1 MKFELQMNHICSGR
15 RTACVKTD
23 TNLDFSQDF
32 VDPPVVPKD
41 DLLYLQKEL
50 EEHLN
55 KAEGAAYSDGNHT
68 EGLNGGV
75 VKSSDL
81 IPQSIFSEQADSPTP
96 SIEEDYLPPAP
107 PPEKSYTSVHE
118 EEEEFQEHSLPETP
132 HQEELPIS
140 EFTPESIN
148 EEVSQ
153 DEESHNEESSTFE
166 STPKHYKEEISV
178 FEHPDQEK
186 APEHFELETS
196 KEFNEEGF
204 GNFIQESQEPNTEG
218 VEYCEQGEQEI
229 IEDEFGH
236 EDHFE
241 TLPETFSS
249 EEYAFENQEL
259 ELEQAQEEPE
269 RQGSFETQALQENF
283 EQETKDFI
291 HDLPIE
297 QPNPLPLPEL
307 LHASEEFKQTDQ
319 VLESP
324 VDHMETPEDLGL
336 IDNANLSLVERI
348 DQLAAEKHET
358 TPLHFT
364 EGDGAGEVT
373 IQDFE
378 QEAPLSSREHILEE
392 NKYVADTFGVAISE
406 NQLPPQQPMM
416 KAAEPVIE
424 DAKPTFEEIKRDLE
438 KKNIVG
444 SLQAQPPQSQHR
456 AGLSDMESNQ
466 GSNYSERNL
475 GSHMNGSNYASHRPP
490 SGQMGSNDNTINRAG
505 SSRDGRGNAPAGIAQ
520 VRQTLALPDLQLS
533 HVTVFTDRAELVRT
547 ITPVFKAGEIVEML
561 FENVS
566 SAIDK
571 DSIRVELRGA
581 ATILDVAYN
590 TRTIP
595 HLEETWAQ
603 KIWDL
608 QTELR
613 QCHRQIEALNGRLAR
628 LEKQRSV
635 LDTFADG
642 MTKKTEEEVFA
653 ATLPQQPLTL
663 PQHDRKHDKH
673 IKKSQQEDNY
683 TATLAKRSMS
693 ELNNQAN
700 PYDPTH
706 MDTLQRFLTMYED
719 QAERLDSSL
728 LSSKEE
734 LDRTRDRAE
743 QIEKEL
749 DVLEKRQDN
758 NLVREISIL
767 IEPREDGPVDMLI
780 TYVVGRC
787 LWKPA
792 YDIRLFNS
800 DGSMKIIYYG
810 LVQQAT
816 GEDWEPRRMTLST
829 AQPSS
834 EGLCPTLGLQR
845 LHYKQTTPQSTLV
858 NASSA
863 SSSLSR
869 PPRPVSAAS
878 RCKTPRLLPSAQN
891 AHPPHNENGSH
902 TQEALMES
910 KRQKKTGKYDSSPAA
925 TRRPP
930 PMPPQSPP
938 IDRMYPSPNA
948 AYIPEEDVAI
958 VGNFLVATLPR
969 SRTSSIS
976 QDNTRLRRSNSRNRA
991 SVFDESPRVGSTPM
1005 NTLQRATSYET
1016 GGATLRNSS
1025 ISRAASRQ
1033 ALGTSLFLSAAPPS
1047 ELQNTPAGKVAPSS
1061 IQSVATVVFEVPRP
1075 PMLVPCNEEEI
1086 RVTVG
1091 LIDLQPT
1098 YDYVTVPKRSLSAFL
1113 KAHVKNS
1120 SNFYI
1125 LPGQTNIYSDNTF
1138 IGKSELGAVAPG
1150 EDLSCDLGAESGIEV
1165 VYRPMFK
1172 SKENASGQKATVS
1185 FKQVID
1191 VRNTFQRPV
1200 RVMVVDQ
1207 LPSSAEDKIK
1217 VSLIEPNIK
1226 NPEKY
1231 DKKKSIRMNKNHNIE
1246 WDLDLHA
1253 GETKEV
1259 VLRYNVEYPA
1269 VEELEVSVAEE

>member
-1 MKFELQMNHICSGR
+1 M
-15 RTACVKTD
+15 
-23 TNLDFSQDF
+23 DFSQDF

-50 EEHLN
+50 EEHLS
-55 KAEGAAYSDGNHT
+55 KAEDAVYSDGNHA

-75 VKSSDL
+75 IKSSDL
-81 IPQSIFSEQADSPTP
+81 IPQSIFSEQSDSPTP

-107 PPEKSYTSVHE
+107 PPEKSYTSVHG
-118 EEEEFQEHSLPETP
+118 EEEEFQEHDLPEIP
-132 HQEELPIS
+132 HQEEVPTS
-140 EFTPESIN
+140 EFTPGSTN
-148 EEVSQ
+148 EEKVSQ
-153 DEESHNEESSTFE
+153 DKEIHNEEGGTLE
-166 STPKHYKEEISV
+166 STPKHCQGEIPV
-178 FEHPDQEK
+178 LEHSDLEQTPD
-186 APEHFELETS
+186 HLELETS
-196 KEFNEEGF
+196 KGVNEEGF
-204 GNFIQESQEPNTEG
+204 DKFKPESQEPYTEG
-218 VEYCEQGEQEI
+218 VGYCGQGRQEI
-229 IEDEFGH
+229 AEEEFGH

-241 TLPETFSS
+241 KLPETFPL
-249 EEYAFENQEL
+249 EEYTFENQESK
-259 ELEQAQEEPE
+259 LEQEQEEPE
-269 RQGSFETQALQENF
+269 RQGSFENQAHQESF
-283 EQETKDFI
+283 VPETEDFI
-291 HDLPIE
+291 HDPPVE
-297 QPNPLPLPEL
+297 QPPNPLPLPEL
-307 LHASEEFKQTDQ
+307 LHASEEFSQADP

-324 VDHMETPEDLGL
+324 VGHMETPEDIGL
-336 IDNANLSLVERI
+336 LDNAHLSLVGRV

-358 TPLHFT
+358 TPLHYT
-364 EGDGAGEVT
+364 EGDDAGEVT
-373 IQDFE
+373 IADFE
-378 QEAPLSSREHILEE
+378 QEASLSSREHNLEE
-392 NKYVADTFGVAISE
+392 NRYVADTFGVVISE
-406 NQLPPQQPMM
+406 NQLPPQQPVM
-416 KAAEPVIE
+416 KAAEPVFE
-424 DAKPTFEEIKRDLE
+424 EAKPTFEEIKRDLE

-444 SLQAQPPQSQHR
+444 SLQAQPPQSHHR
-456 AGLSDMESNQ
+456 AGLSDMEPTNQ
-466 GSNYSERNL
+466 GGNYSERNI
-475 GSHMNGSNYASHRPP
+475 GAHMNGSSYASHRPP
-490 SGQMGSNDNTINRAG
+490 SGQMGSTDNTISRAG
-505 SSRDGRGNAPAGIAQ
+505 GSREGRGNAPAGIAQ

-581 ATILDVAYN
+581 ATILDVAYSA
-590 TRTIP
+590 RTIP
-595 HLEETWAQ
+595 HLEETWTQ

-653 ATLPQQPLTL
+653 AALPQQPPPL
-663 PQHDRKHDKH
+663 PQHDKKHDKH
-673 IKKSQQEDNY
+673 SKKLQLEDNY
-683 TATLAKRSMS
+683 AGTLAKRSMS

-749 DVLEKRQDN
+749 AVLEKRQDN
-758 NLVREISIL
+758 NLVR
-767 IEPREDGPVDMLI
+767 
-780 TYVVGRC
+780 
-787 LWKPA
+787 
-792 YDIRLFNS
+792 
-800 DGSMKIIYYG
+800 
-810 LVQQAT
+810 
-816 GEDWEPRRMTLST
+816 
-829 AQPSS
+829 
-834 EGLCPTLGLQR
+834 
-845 LHYKQTTPQSTLV
+845 TPQSTLV

-878 RCKTPRLLPSAQN
+878 RCKTPRLLPSAPN

-910 KRQKKTGKYDSSPAA
+910 KRQKKTGKYDSSPAV
-925 TRRPP
+925 TRKPP
-930 PMPPQSPP
+930 PIPPQSPP

-958 VGNFLVATLPR
+958 IGNYLVATLPR
-969 SRTSSIS
+969 SRTSSMS

-991 SVFDESPRVGSTPM
+991 SIFDESPRVGSTPM

-1033 ALGTSLFLSAAPPS
+1033 ALGTSLFMSAAPPG
-1047 ELQNTPAGKVAPSS
+1047 ELQNTPVGKAAPAS
-1061 IQSVATVVFEVPRP
+1061 IQSVATVIFEVPRP
-1075 PMLVPCNEEEI
+1075 PVLVPCNEEEI

-1207 LPSSAEDKIK
+1207 LPSSGEDKIK

-1231 DKKKSIRMNKNHNIE
+1231 DRKKPIRMNKNHNIE

>member
-1 MKFELQMNHICSGR
+1 METLE
-15 RTACVKTD
+15 D
-23 TNLDFSQDF
+23 TGLINNA
-32 VDPPVVPKD
+32 
-41 DLLYLQKEL
+41 
-50 EEHLN
+50 HLN
-55 KAEGAAYSDGNHT
+55 
-68 EGLNGGV
+68 LVGG
-75 VKSSDL
+75 
-81 IPQSIFSEQADSPTP
+81 
-96 SIEEDYLPPAP
+96 
-107 PPEKSYTSVHE
+107 
-118 EEEEFQEHSLPETP
+118 
-132 HQEELPIS
+132 
-140 EFTPESIN
+140 
-148 EEVSQ
+148 
-153 DEESHNEESSTFE
+153 
-166 STPKHYKEEISV
+166 
-178 FEHPDQEK
+178 
-186 APEHFELETS
+186 
-196 KEFNEEGF
+196 
-204 GNFIQESQEPNTEG
+204 
-218 VEYCEQGEQEI
+218 
-229 IEDEFGH
+229 
-236 EDHFE
+236 
-241 TLPETFSS
+241 
-249 EEYAFENQEL
+249 
-259 ELEQAQEEPE
+259 
-269 RQGSFETQALQENF
+269 
-283 EQETKDFI
+283 
-291 HDLPIE
+291 
-297 QPNPLPLPEL
+297 
-307 LHASEEFKQTDQ
+307 TDQ
-319 VLESP
+319 F
-324 VDHMETPEDLGL
+324 
-336 IDNANLSLVERI
+336 
-348 DQLAAEKHET
+348 AAEKHEA
-358 TPLHFT
+358 TPLHFA
-364 EGDGAGEVT
+364 EGDGAGEAT
-373 IQDFE
+373 IGGFE
-378 QEAPLSSREHILEE
+378 QEVPLSSREHILEGDRH
-392 NKYVADTFGVAISE
+392 VADTFGVVISE
-406 NQLPPQQPMM
+406 HQLPPQQPVM

-424 DAKPTFEEIKRDLE
+424 ETKPTFEEIKRDLE

-444 SLQAQPPQSQHR
+444 SLQGQPPQTQQR
-456 AGLSDMESNQ
+456 AGLSDTESNQ
-466 GSNYSERNL
+466 GGSYSGRNL
-475 GSHMNGSNYASHRPP
+475 GSHMNGNEVSSYTPHRPP
-490 SGQMGSNDNTINRAG
+490 SGQMGSTDNTMNRAG
-505 SSRDGRGNAPAGIAQ
+505 GSREGRGNAPAGIAQ

-533 HVTVFTDRAELVRT
+533 HVTVYTDRAELVRT

-590 TRTIP
+590 ARTVP
-595 HLEETWAQ
+595 HLEETWVQ

-613 QCHRQIEALNGRLAR
+613 QCHRQIEALNGRLSR

-642 MTKKTEEEVFA
+642 MTRKTEEEVFA
-653 ATLPQQPLTL
+653 AALPQQPPPP

-673 IKKSQQEDNY
+673 SKKSQEDNY
-683 TATLAKRSMS
+683 AATLAKRSMS
-693 ELNNQAN
+693 ERRSRRFSRNPNYGSLQNMEGDWEHGQLNNQAN
-700 PYDPTH
+700 PYDPSH

-734 LDRTRDRAE
+734 LDRNRDRAE

-749 DVLEKRQDN
+749 AVLEKRQDD

-845 LHYKQTTPQSTLV
+845 LHYKQTSPQSTLFS
-858 NASSA
+858 ALSA

-878 RCKTPRLLPSAQN
+878 RCKTPRPLPNAQN
-891 AHPPHNENGSH
+891 AHTTHNENGSH
-902 TQEALMES
+902 TQE
-910 KRQKKTGKYDSSPAA
+910 
-925 TRRPP
+925 
-930 PMPPQSPP
+930 
-938 IDRMYPSPNA
+938 
-948 AYIPEEDVAI
+948 
-958 VGNFLVATLPR
+958 
-969 SRTSSIS
+969 
-976 QDNTRLRRSNSRNRA
+976 
-991 SVFDESPRVGSTPM
+991 SPRIGSTPM
-1005 NTLQRATSYET
+1005 GTLQRAPSYET
-1016 GGATLRNSS
+1016 GGGTLRGSS

-1033 ALGTSLFLSAAPPS
+1033 ALGTSLFLNAAPPS
-1047 ELQNTPAGKVAPSS
+1047 ELQNAPVGKAAPASVP
-1061 IQSVATVVFEVPRP
+1061 SVATVIFEVPRP
-1075 PMLVPCNEEEI
+1075 PALVPCNEEEV

-1207 LPSSAEDKIK
+1207 LPSSGEDKIK

-1231 DKKKSIRMNKNHNIE
+1231 DRKKPIRMNKNHNIE

>member
-1 MKFELQMNHICSGR
+1 METLE
-15 RTACVKTD
+15 D
-23 TNLDFSQDF
+23 TGLINNA
-32 VDPPVVPKD
+32 
-41 DLLYLQKEL
+41 
-50 EEHLN
+50 HLN
-55 KAEGAAYSDGNHT
+55 
-68 EGLNGGV
+68 LVGG
-75 VKSSDL
+75 
-81 IPQSIFSEQADSPTP
+81 
-96 SIEEDYLPPAP
+96 
-107 PPEKSYTSVHE
+107 
-118 EEEEFQEHSLPETP
+118 
-132 HQEELPIS
+132 
-140 EFTPESIN
+140 
-148 EEVSQ
+148 
-153 DEESHNEESSTFE
+153 
-166 STPKHYKEEISV
+166 
-178 FEHPDQEK
+178 
-186 APEHFELETS
+186 
-196 KEFNEEGF
+196 
-204 GNFIQESQEPNTEG
+204 
-218 VEYCEQGEQEI
+218 
-229 IEDEFGH
+229 
-236 EDHFE
+236 
-241 TLPETFSS
+241 
-249 EEYAFENQEL
+249 
-259 ELEQAQEEPE
+259 
-269 RQGSFETQALQENF
+269 
-283 EQETKDFI
+283 
-291 HDLPIE
+291 
-297 QPNPLPLPEL
+297 
-307 LHASEEFKQTDQ
+307 TDQ
-319 VLESP
+319 F
-324 VDHMETPEDLGL
+324 
-336 IDNANLSLVERI
+336 
-348 DQLAAEKHET
+348 AAEKHEA
-358 TPLHFT
+358 TPLHFA
-364 EGDGAGEVT
+364 EGDGAGEAT
-373 IQDFE
+373 IGGFE
-378 QEAPLSSREHILEE
+378 QEVPLSSREHILEGDRH
-392 NKYVADTFGVAISE
+392 VADTFGVVISE
-406 NQLPPQQPMM
+406 HQLPPQQPVM

-424 DAKPTFEEIKRDLE
+424 ETKPTFEEIKRDLE
-438 KKNIVG
+438 KKKKKIPSFNLKKHVHIVG
-444 SLQAQPPQSQHR
+444 SLQGQPPQTQQR
-456 AGLSDMESNQ
+456 AGLSDTESNQ
-466 GSNYSERNL
+466 GGSYSGRNL
-475 GSHMNGSNYASHRPP
+475 GSHMNGNEVSSYTPHRPP
-490 SGQMGSNDNTINRAG
+490 SGQMGSTDNTMNRAG
-505 SSRDGRGNAPAGIAQ
+505 GSREGRGNAPAGIAQ

-533 HVTVFTDRAELVRT
+533 HVTVYTDRAELVRT

-590 TRTIP
+590 ARTVP
-595 HLEETWAQ
+595 HLEETWVQ

-613 QCHRQIEALNGRLAR
+613 QCHRQIEALNGRLSR

-642 MTKKTEEEVFA
+642 MTRKTEEEVFA
-653 ATLPQQPLTL
+653 AALPQQPPPP

-673 IKKSQQEDNY
+673 SKKSQEDNY
-683 TATLAKRSMS
+683 AATLAKRSMS

-700 PYDPTH
+700 PYDPSH

-734 LDRTRDRAE
+734 LDRNRDRAE

-749 DVLEKRQDN
+749 AVLEKRQDD

-845 LHYKQTTPQSTLV
+845 LHYKQTEGFHLRQ
-858 NASSA
+858 
-863 SSSLSR
+863 
-869 PPRPVSAAS
+869 
-878 RCKTPRLLPSAQN
+878 
-891 AHPPHNENGSH
+891 
-902 TQEALMES
+902 ALMGS
-910 KRQKKTGKYDSSPAA
+910 KRQKKSGKYDASPAA
-925 TRRPP
+925 AHRTPP
-930 PMPPQSPP
+930 IPPQSPP
-938 IDRMYPSPNA
+938 MDRMYPPPNA
-948 AYIPEEDVAI
+948 TYIPEQDVAI
-958 VGNFLVATLPR
+958 VGNYLVATLPR
-969 SRTSSIS
+969 SRTSSMS
-976 QDNTRLRRSNSRNRA
+976 QDSTRLRRSNSRSRA
-991 SVFDESPRVGSTPM
+991 SIFDESPRIGSTPM
-1005 NTLQRATSYET
+1005 GTLQRAPSYET
-1016 GGATLRNSS
+1016 GGGTLRGSS

-1033 ALGTSLFLSAAPPS
+1033 ALGTSLFLNAAPPS
-1047 ELQNTPAGKVAPSS
+1047 ELQNAPVGKAAPASVP
-1061 IQSVATVVFEVPRP
+1061 SVATVIFEVPRP
-1075 PMLVPCNEEEI
+1075 PALVPCNEEEV

-1207 LPSSAEDKIK
+1207 LPSSGEDKIK

-1231 DKKKSIRMNKNHNIE
+1231 DRKKPIRMNKNHNIE